1 MHLTLQ
7 LGYFKAK
14 HQFFQYN
21 HDTVHDDLFHILGR
35 YFPGTDLADV
45 NMPSRP
51 TQYALQQSILELLG
65 FRSCDNALRAELE
78 RRAQRTAMLSTQPIY
93 ILRESLQYLNQ
104 QHLVAPAYTFLQDM
118 VGRVVT
124 GERKRLTSL
133 LDAALTPEVKD
144 QLDTL
149 LQTGES
155 ACWIGALKREPKDF
169 SYKELRQEVARRQS
183 FVPLHAF
190 AGQFLPSARI
200 STENGRYY
208 ASLVQFYTVYKLQRM
223 AVSTARLY
231 LLCFASHRF
240 RQINDNLIEAF
251 IHLVD
256 QYEQEA
262 KLGAEAAAL
271 KAMTEASTNLK
282 AGGQVLNL
290 FLDPSIADW
299 TPFSMVRQKAF
310 SLLNPDR
317 FIQVS
322 DYMQKIEFDRT
333 AFEWAYYGT
342 LHFKF
347 KLNLR
352 HLFCNLDF
360 AGLVEDAPLLEAVAF
375 LQSLLREGKSLR
387 QVPPADFPR
396 GVIAK
401 GVQRY
406 MYTAAEKRKDKRL
419 EVDRYEFLVY
429 RQLRNALEAGNVYVR
444 DSNDFRSFEDDLI
457 SAERWK
463 EKDAV
468 LREIG
473 SPVLLAPIEE
483 TLATLHAELEE
494 KYERVN
500 RRIENGENKHIKITG
515 TGDKRRWSLVYP
527 TEEEPINSP
536 FYGHLP
542 GIGVA
547 DLLRFVAEKSGFLSA
562 FTHVL
567 GRYVKQE
574 ADPRH
579 ILGCVVAMGTNMGLW
594 KMAEVSGLGYSAL
607 VTTARNFLRAETLHT
622 GNDEIANTTAKLS
635 MFDQYDIG
643 DLKHSSSDGQRIET
657 QIHTI
662 NARYGSKYFGLKK
675 GVSAYTLVANH
686 VPCNARIIGTHEHE
700 SHFVFDILHNNTTDI
715 RPERHSTDTHGGNQ
729 VNFFLLFCDSYQFAP
744 RYRDLHKKMAS
755 LIGFQHPN
763 HYAHYLIKPARKTF
777 DALIVKEWPNIQRI
791 LASLAQKDVTQAT
804 VVRKLSSYARQNQT
818 KKGLWELDN
827 ILRSIYILDFI
838 DDPGL
843 RQSVQK
849 SLNRGEAYHRMRRAI
864 SYVNSGKF
872 RVKTEAEQQIW
883 NECSRLIANAI
894 IYYNTLLLSRVYEQ
908 KLAAGDLEAVKVLKS
923 TSPVAWRDVNL
934 IGNFDF
940 TTSSTPVDIEALAAR
955 YQNEDFWRLSMQ
967 EGDEESPEQ

>member
-1 MHLTLQ
+1 M
-7 LGYFKAK
+7 
-14 HQFFQYN
+14 
-21 HDTVHDDLFHILGR
+21 
-35 YFPGTDLADV
+35 
-45 NMPSRP
+45 
-51 TQYALQQSILELLG
+51 
-65 FRSCDNALRAELE
+65 
-78 RRAQRTAMLSTQPIY
+78 
-93 ILRESLQYLNQ
+93 
-104 QHLVAPAYTFLQDM
+104 
-118 VGRVVT
+118 
-124 GERKRLTSL
+124 
-133 LDAALTPEVKD
+133 
-144 QLDTL
+144 
-149 LQTGES
+149 
-155 ACWIGALKREPKDF
+155 
-169 SYKELRQEVARRQS
+169 
-183 FVPLHAF
+183 
-190 AGQFLPSARI
+190 
-200 STENGRYY
+200 
-208 ASLVQFYTVYKLQRM
+208 
-223 AVSTARLY
+223 
-231 LLCFASHRF
+231 
-240 RQINDNLIEAF
+240 
-251 IHLVD
+251 
-256 QYEQEA
+256 
-262 KLGAEAAAL
+262 
-271 KAMTEASTNLK
+271 
-282 AGGQVLNL
+282 
-290 FLDPSIADW
+290 
-299 TPFSMVRQKAF
+299 
-310 SLLNPDR
+310 
-317 FIQVS
+317 
-322 DYMQKIEFDRT
+322 
-333 AFEWAYYGT
+333 
-342 LHFKF
+342 
-347 KLNLR
+347 
-352 HLFCNLDF
+352 
-360 AGLVEDAPLLEAVAF
+360 
-375 LQSLLREGKSLR
+375 
-387 QVPPADFPR
+387 
-396 GVIAK
+396 
-401 GVQRY
+401 
-406 MYTAAEKRKDKRL
+406 
-419 EVDRYEFLVY
+419 
-429 RQLRNALEAGNVYVR
+429 
-444 DSNDFRSFEDDLI
+444 
-457 SAERWK
+457 
-463 EKDAV
+463 
-468 LREIG
+468 
-473 SPVLLAPIEE
+473 
-483 TLATLHAELEE
+483 HAELEE

-622 GNDEIANTTAKLS
+622 GNDEIANTTAKQS